1 MKASFHR
8 VHGITKN
15 IFAHNQVCCMR
26 RLKEKQIE
34 TLKLYREGKKPREI
48 EETTGYT
55 SVEDAIKRGVK
66 NIDKALETLQ
76 IAVDNNLMTTEQRI
90 RAKDLLSKL

>member
-1 MKASFHR
+1 M
-8 VHGITKN
+8 
-15 IFAHNQVCCMR
+15 CP
-26 RLKEKQIE
+26 LKEKQIE

-48 EETTGYT
+48 EETTIYT

-66 NIDKALETLQ
+66 NIDKTLETLE